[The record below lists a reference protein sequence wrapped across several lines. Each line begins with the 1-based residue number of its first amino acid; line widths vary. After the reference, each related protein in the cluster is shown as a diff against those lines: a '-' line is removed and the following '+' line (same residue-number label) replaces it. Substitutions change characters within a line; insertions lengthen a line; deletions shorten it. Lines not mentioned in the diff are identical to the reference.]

1 MRRRERTTCILI
13 LIMVLVLLAGCLGSF
28 WSVRTVPKRHYE
40 AMVRA
45 AEQMESCMAELK
57 AERLRRGIP
66 IDEGTDRF
74 ATGLLGTDFTAITT
88 TLGNLEA
95 KRTSCQPDM
104 AALVCDLYVRAGVQA
119 GDRVA
124 ICSTGSFPALNLA
137 ALCAAEALGAEPV
150 MIVSIGASTYGA
162 NIPAFTAPEML
173 YHLYEAGLVATAPAG
188 VTLGGDDDLGLNMG
202 AVFFPDEA
210 EALQAALDRMEGAGI
225 VVTQIPD
232 RQANLRWR
240 ESLYGDVS
248 CFVSVGGHNMAL
260 GDHGEGYGLG
270 QGLIEKPV
278 TDGESYLMGHYL
290 ALGVPCIGLLNVKQ
304 LCAEYGIPFDPA
316 ALEKVG
322 ESHIYYEK
330 AYPKA
335 PLLGALA
342 ASMED
347 DHRIGYVAGRQDVAA
362 IPNINA
368 FALGAQLI
376 DPYCKIVLQWIDSK
390 PRNEN
395 ISEGSVKN
403 YSKQIN
409 MFSDLDMIRP
419 EEPVRRYG
427 VFELGENGEQKR
439 IAAPIWNWGMF
450 YELVVRKIM
459 DGTYDSMPAS
469 RKDYSLNY
477 WLGLESGLIDIILS
491 DDLPRP
497 AYRLYEL
504 LRKGV
509 IEGRVNPFE
518 GVIYDREGGVHG
530 TEGASLTPAEIMS
543 MDWLVE
549 NVCDAE

>member
-1 MRRRERTTCILI
+1 MRRRERTKCILI
-13 LIMVLVLLAGCLGSF
+13 LAMVLVLLAGCLGSF

-40 AMVRA
+40 AMVQA

-95 KRTSCQPDM
+95 KRTSCQPGM

-124 ICSTGSFPALNLA
+124 VCSTGSFPALNLA

-232 RQANLRWR
+232 RQANLHWR

-270 QGLIEKPV
+270 QGLIQRKV
-278 TDGESYLMGHYL
+278 TDGEDYLMGHYL
-290 ALGVPCIGLLNVKQ
+290 ALGVPCVGLLNVKQ
-304 LCAEYGIPFDPA
+304 LCAEYGLPFDPA

-322 ESHIYYEK
+322 QSHIYYEK
-330 AYPKA
+330 AYPRA
-335 PLLGALA
+335 LLLVALA
-342 ASMED
+342 LTALLLAACR
-347 DHRIGYVAGRQDVAA
+347 RIDTRN
-362 IPNINA
+362 PET
-368 FALGAQLI
+368 
-376 DPYCKIVLQWIDSK
+376 DP
-390 PRNEN
+390 
-395 ISEGSVKN
+395 
-403 YSKQIN
+403 
-409 MFSDLDMIRP
+409 
-419 EEPVRRYG
+419 
-427 VFELGENGEQKR
+427 
-439 IAAPIWNWGMF
+439 
-450 YELVVRKIM
+450 
-459 DGTYDSMPAS
+459 
-469 RKDYSLNY
+469 SL
-477 WLGLESGLIDIILS
+477 
-491 DDLPRP
+491 
-497 AYRLYEL
+497 
-504 LRKGV
+504 
-509 IEGRVNPFE
+509 
-518 GVIYDREGGVHG
+518 
-530 TEGASLTPAEIMS
+530 
-543 MDWLVE
+543 
-549 NVCDAE
+549 

>member
-1 MRRRERTTCILI
+1 
-13 LIMVLVLLAGCLGSF
+13 MVLVLLAGCLGSF

-40 AMVRA
+40 AMVQA

-260 GDHGEGYGLG
+260 GDHGEGYALG
-270 QGLIEKPV
+270 QGLIQRRV
-278 TDGESYLMGHYL
+278 TDREDYLMGHYL
-290 ALGVPCIGLLNVKQ
+290 ALGVPCVGLLNVKQ
-304 LCAEYGIPFDPA
+304 LCAEYGLPFDPT

-322 ESHIYYEK
+322 QSHLYYEK
-330 AYPKA
+330 AYPRA
-335 PLLGALA
+335 PLLAALA
-342 ASMED
+342 LTALLLAACWRIHRRGPGPDPIPTKGD
-347 DHRIGYVAGRQDVAA
+347 DTMNKALAEQFLTRYEEAA
-362 IPNINA
+362 TRREKALALYNA
-368 FALGAQLI
+368 
-376 DPYCKIVLQWIDSK
+376 
-390 PRNEN
+390 
-395 ISEGSVKN
+395 
-403 YSKQIN
+403 
-409 MFSDLDMIRP
+409 M
-419 EEPVRRYG
+419 
-427 VFELGENGEQKR
+427 
-439 IAAPIWNWGMF
+439 
-450 YELVVRKIM
+450 VV
-459 DGTYDSMPAS
+459 SMPKEAFPAFLGDAS
-469 RKDYSLNY
+469 DAFLAFIKTLQNEDADISTAVAYEKDAPCKRYLNT
-477 WLGLESGLIDIILS
+477 
-491 DDLPRP
+491 
-497 AYRLYEL
+497 LYKKL
-504 LRKGV
+504 KAL
-509 IEGRVNPFE
+509 
-518 GVIYDREGGVHG
+518 
-530 TEGASLTPAEIMS
+530 
-543 MDWLVE
+543 
-549 NVCDAE
+549 

>member
-1 MRRRERTTCILI
+1 
-13 LIMVLVLLAGCLGSF
+13 MVLVLLAGCLGSF
-28 WSVRTVPKRHYE
+28 WGVRTVPKGHYG

-74 ATGLLGTDFTAITT
+74 STGLLGTDFTAITT

-95 KRTSCQPDM
+95 KRTSCQPGM

-188 VTLGGDDDLGLNMG
+188 VTLGGDDDMGLNMG

-210 EALQAALDRMEGAGI
+210 GALQAALDRMEGAGI

-260 GDHGEGYGLG
+260 GDHGEGYALG
-270 QGLIEKPV
+270 QGLIQRRV
-278 TDGESYLMGHYL
+278 TDGEDYLMGHYL
-290 ALGVPCIGLLNVKQ
+290 ALGVPCVGLLNVKQ
-304 LCAEYGIPFDPA
+304 LCAEYGRPFDPT

-322 ESHIYYEK
+322 QNNIYYEK

-335 PLLGALA
+335 PLLVALA
-342 ASMED
+342 LTALLLAACWRV
-347 DHRIGYVAGRQDVAA
+347 HRR
-362 IPNINA
+362 IPEP
-368 FALGAQLI
+368 
-376 DPYCKIVLQWIDSK
+376 DPS
-390 PRNEN
+390 
-395 ISEGSVKN
+395 
-403 YSKQIN
+403 
-409 MFSDLDMIRP
+409 
-419 EEPVRRYG
+419 
-427 VFELGENGEQKR
+427 
-439 IAAPIWNWGMF
+439 
-450 YELVVRKIM
+450 
-459 DGTYDSMPAS
+459 
-469 RKDYSLNY
+469 
-477 WLGLESGLIDIILS
+477 
-491 DDLPRP
+491 
-497 AYRLYEL
+497 
-504 LRKGV
+504 LRKET
-509 IEGRVNPFE
+509 IP
-518 GVIYDREGGVHG
+518 
-530 TEGASLTPAEIMS
+530 
-543 MDWLVE
+543 
-549 NVCDAE
+549 

>member
-1 MRRRERTTCILI
+1 
-13 LIMVLVLLAGCLGSF
+13 MVLVLLAGCLGSF
-28 WSVRTVPKRHYE
+28 WGVRTVPKGHYR

-57 AERLRRGIP
+57 TERLRRGIP
-66 IDEGTDRF
+66 IDEGTERF

-270 QGLIEKPV
+270 QGLIQRKV
-278 TDGESYLMGHYL
+278 TDGEDYLMGHYL
-290 ALGVPCIGLLNVKQ
+290 ALGVPCVGLLNVKQ
-304 LCAEYGIPFDPA
+304 LCAEYGLSFDPA

-322 ESHIYYEK
+322 QGHIYYEK
-330 AYPKA
+330 AYPRA
-335 PLLGALA
+335 PLLAALA
-342 ASMED
+342 LTVLLLAACR
-347 DHRIGYVAGRQDVAA
+347 RIDTRN
-362 IPNINA
+362 PET
-368 FALGAQLI
+368 
-376 DPYCKIVLQWIDSK
+376 DP
-390 PRNEN
+390 
-395 ISEGSVKN
+395 
-403 YSKQIN
+403 
-409 MFSDLDMIRP
+409 
-419 EEPVRRYG
+419 
-427 VFELGENGEQKR
+427 
-439 IAAPIWNWGMF
+439 
-450 YELVVRKIM
+450 
-459 DGTYDSMPAS
+459 
-469 RKDYSLNY
+469 SL
-477 WLGLESGLIDIILS
+477 
-491 DDLPRP
+491 
-497 AYRLYEL
+497 
-504 LRKGV
+504 
-509 IEGRVNPFE
+509 
-518 GVIYDREGGVHG
+518 
-530 TEGASLTPAEIMS
+530 
-543 MDWLVE
+543 
-549 NVCDAE
+549 

>member
-1 MRRRERTTCILI
+1 
-13 LIMVLVLLAGCLGSF
+13 MVLVLLAGCLGSF

-40 AMVRA
+40 AMVQA

-124 ICSTGSFPALNLA
+124 VCSTGSFPALNLA

-210 EALQAALDRMEGAGI
+210 EALQTALDRMEGAGI

-232 RQANLRWR
+232 RQANLHWR

-270 QGLIEKPV
+270 QGLIQRKV
-278 TDGESYLMGHYL
+278 TDGEDYLMGHYL
-290 ALGVPCIGLLNVKQ
+290 ALGVPCVGLLNVKQ
-304 LCAEYGIPFDPA
+304 LCAEYGLSFDPA

-322 ESHIYYEK
+322 QSHIYYEK
-330 AYPKA
+330 AYPRA
-335 PLLGALA
+335 LLLVALHTALHRGLLPVALLA
-342 ASMED
+342 AL
-347 DHRIGYVAGRQDVAA
+347 HRLLPVALHTTLHRGLLPVALLTRN
-362 IPNINA
+362 PET
-368 FALGAQLI
+368 
-376 DPYCKIVLQWIDSK
+376 DP
-390 PRNEN
+390 
-395 ISEGSVKN
+395 
-403 YSKQIN
+403 
-409 MFSDLDMIRP
+409 
-419 EEPVRRYG
+419 
-427 VFELGENGEQKR
+427 
-439 IAAPIWNWGMF
+439 
-450 YELVVRKIM
+450 
-459 DGTYDSMPAS
+459 
-469 RKDYSLNY
+469 SL
-477 WLGLESGLIDIILS
+477 
-491 DDLPRP
+491 
-497 AYRLYEL
+497 
-504 LRKGV
+504 
-509 IEGRVNPFE
+509 
-518 GVIYDREGGVHG
+518 
-530 TEGASLTPAEIMS
+530 
-543 MDWLVE
+543 
-549 NVCDAE
+549 

>member
-1 MRRRERTTCILI
+1 MAD
-13 LIMVLVLLAGCLGSF
+13 VLAGRDSTYKGTQGS
-28 WSVRTVPKRHYE
+28 SVAKVFDLTV
-40 AMVRA
+40 A
-45 AEQMESCMAELK
+45 
-57 AERLRRGIP
+57 
-66 IDEGTDRF
+66 
-74 ATGLLGTDFTAITT
+74 
-88 TLGNLEA
+88 
-95 KRTSCQPDM
+95 
-104 AALVCDLYVRAGVQA
+104 
-119 GDRVA
+119 
-124 ICSTGSFPALNLA
+124 ST
-137 ALCAAEALGAEPV
+137 
-150 MIVSIGASTYGA
+150 GASTYGA

-342 ASMED
+342 LTAVLLVACQRIDTRKPED
-347 DHRIGYVAGRQDVAA
+347 DPA
-362 IPNINA
+362 
-368 FALGAQLI
+368 
-376 DPYCKIVLQWIDSK
+376 
-390 PRNEN
+390 PRKE
-395 ISEGSVKN
+395 
-403 YSKQIN
+403 
-409 MFSDLDMIRP
+409 
-419 EEPVRRYG
+419 
-427 VFELGENGEQKR
+427 
-439 IAAPIWNWGMF
+439 
-450 YELVVRKIM
+450 
-459 DGTYDSMPAS
+459 
-469 RKDYSLNY
+469 
-477 WLGLESGLIDIILS
+477 
-491 DDLPRP
+491 
-497 AYRLYEL
+497 
-504 LRKGV
+504 
-509 IEGRVNPFE
+509 
-518 GVIYDREGGVHG
+518 
-530 TEGASLTPAEIMS
+530 
-543 MDWLVE
+543 
-549 NVCDAE
+549 

>member
-1 MRRRERTTCILI
+1 MRRRERTKCILI
-13 LIMVLVLLAGCLGSF
+13 LAMVLVLLAGCLGSF

-40 AMVRA
+40 AMVQA

-95 KRTSCQPDM
+95 KRTSCQPGM

-248 CFVSVGGHNMAL
+248 CFVSVGGTTW
-260 GDHGEGYGLG
+260 
-270 QGLIEKPV
+270 P
-278 TDGESYLMGHYL
+278 
-290 ALGVPCIGLLNVKQ
+290 
-304 LCAEYGIPFDPA
+304 
-316 ALEKVG
+316 
-322 ESHIYYEK
+322 
-330 AYPKA
+330 
-335 PLLGALA
+335 
-342 ASMED
+342 
-347 DHRIGYVAGRQDVAA
+347 
-362 IPNINA
+362 
-368 FALGAQLI
+368 
-376 DPYCKIVLQWIDSK
+376 
-390 PRNEN
+390 
-395 ISEGSVKN
+395 
-403 YSKQIN
+403 
-409 MFSDLDMIRP
+409 
-419 EEPVRRYG
+419 
-427 VFELGENGEQKR
+427 
-439 IAAPIWNWGMF
+439 WGTTA
-450 YELVVRKIM
+450 RATAWAR
-459 DGTYDSMPAS
+459 G
-469 RKDYSLNY
+469 
-477 WLGLESGLIDIILS
+477 
-491 DDLPRP
+491 
-497 AYRLYEL
+497 
-504 LRKGV
+504 
-509 IEGRVNPFE
+509 
-518 GVIYDREGGVHG
+518 
-530 TEGASLTPAEIMS
+530 
-543 MDWLVE
+543 
-549 NVCDAE
+549 